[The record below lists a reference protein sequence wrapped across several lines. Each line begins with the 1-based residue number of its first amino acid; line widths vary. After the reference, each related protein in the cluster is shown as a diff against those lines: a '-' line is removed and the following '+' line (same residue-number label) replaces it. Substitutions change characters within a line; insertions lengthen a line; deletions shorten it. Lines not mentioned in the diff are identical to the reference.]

1 VIRSWTLTELNRSIP
16 ERCDPRPPA
25 HRPADLGDGSDVW
38 LLQAARA
45 VIDESPL
52 GSVRLARWDHVPH
65 DAEANHLA
73 PLLDVLLRTHE
84 HNAPEAVVHQ
94 LRALALRH
102 AAWHRTRT
110 GVLLEILGEFD
121 RLSIDALVLK
131 GAALAW
137 MIYPSPSLRPM
148 VDLDVMVPRA
158 RAGDAQAALGRLG
171 FVTEPEPER
180 FRRNAHH
187 LAVAH
192 RLDDGLLVNV
202 EVHVDALSRD
212 APSTIAMSNL
222 TEPPQPFIV
231 NGTRRLTLGHLDM
244 LRHLTHHLLE
254 PSPNGRVR
262 LIGIVDLLSYASAF
276 NERIDWRRLQ
286 SDFGFVTNTLACLH
300 HLVPLPDAL
309 LRFAPLPANVAPDRV
324 GEIVRPLRSVLMEG
338 QPLRAIF
345 QELFNPP
352 DWWMHAFYNVPP
364 DRSLTPVR
372 VFRHPWQLARWF
384 ALRVAGF

>member
-1 VIRSWTLTELNRSIP
+1 MTQLNRSIA
-16 ERCDPRPPA
+16 ERRDLRAPACA
-25 HRPADLGDGSDVW
+25 HRTAEPGDGSDVW

-52 GSVRLARWDHVPH
+52 GSIRLARWDHVPQ

-73 PLLDVLLRTHE
+73 PLLHVLLRTHG
-84 HNAPEAVVHQ
+84 HDAPEAVVQQ

-110 GVLLEILGEFD
+110 AALLEILGEFD
-121 RLSIDALVLK
+121 RLSIDALVLE
-131 GAALAW
+131 GAALAG

-158 RAGDAQAALGRLG
+158 RAGEAQAALGRIG
-171 FVTEPEPER
+171 FVTAPEPER

-187 LAVAH
+187 LPVAH

-202 EVHVDALSRD
+202 EIHVDALSRD
-212 APSTIAMSNL
+212 APSTIATSNL
-222 TEPPQPFIV
+222 TEPPQPFMLS
-231 NGTRRLTLGHLDM
+231 GTRRLTLGHLDM

-254 PSPNGRVR
+254 PSPKGRVR

-286 SDFGFVTNTLACLH
+286 SDFGFVTNALACLH
-300 HLVPLPDAL
+300 HLVPLPEAL
-309 LRFAPLPANVAPDRV
+309 LRFAPHAANVAPNRV

-338 QPLRAIF
+338 QPIGAVF

-352 DWWMHAFYNVPP
+352 DWWMHAFYNVPT

>member
-1 VIRSWTLTELNRSIP
+1 M
-16 ERCDPRPPA
+16 
-25 HRPADLGDGSDVW
+25 W
-38 LLQAARA
+38 LLEAARA
-45 VIDESPL
+45 VIDESAL
-52 GSVRLARWDHVPH
+52 GPIRLACWDRVAH

-73 PLLDVLLRTHE
+73 PLLDVFLRTHD
-84 HNAPEAVVHQ
+84 HNAPGAVVRQ

-110 GVLLEILGEFD
+110 AALLEILDEFD

-148 VDLDVMVPRA
+148 ADLDVMVPRA
-158 RAGDAQAALGRLG
+158 RAREAQAALGRLG
-171 FVTEPEPER
+171 FVTEPEPRR

-187 LAVAH
+187 LPVAQ
-192 RLDDGLLVNV
+192 RLNDGLPVNV
-202 EVHVDALSRD
+202 EIHVDALSRD
-212 APSTIAMSNL
+212 APSTIATSNL
-222 TEPPQPFIV
+222 TEPPQPFML

-262 LIGIVDLLSYASAF
+262 LIGIVDLVSYACAF
-276 NERIDWRRLQ
+276 HERIDWPRLQ
-286 SDFGFVTNTLACLH
+286 SAFGFVTNALACLH
-300 HLVPLPDAL
+300 HLVPLPDTL
-309 LRFAPLPANVAPDRV
+309 MRFAPVPANAVPDRV

-352 DWWMHAFYNVPP
+352 DWWMHGYYNVPA

>member
-1 VIRSWTLTELNRSIP
+1 MTLGR
-16 ERCDPRPPA
+16 RPVPIAPPSPA
-25 HRPADLGDGSDVW
+25 TRSDVW
-38 LLQAARA
+38 LLEAARA

-52 GSVRLARWDHVPH
+52 GSIRLARWDHVPH

-73 PLLDVLLRTHE
+73 PLLDVWLRTHD
-84 HNAPEAVVHQ
+84 HNAPEAVVRQ

-110 GVLLEILGEFD
+110 AALLEILGEFD

-158 RAGDAQAALGRLG
+158 RAGEAQAALGRLG
-171 FVTEPEPER
+171 FGTEPEPER

-187 LAVAH
+187 LPVAQ
-192 RLDDGLLVNV
+192 RLDDGLPVNV
-202 EVHVDALSRD
+202 EIHVDALSRD
-212 APSTIAMSNL
+212 APSTIATNNL
-222 TEPPQPFIV
+222 TEPPQPFML

-262 LIGIVDLLSYASAF
+262 LIGIVDLVSYACAF
-276 NERIDWRRLQ
+276 HERIDWRRLQ
-286 SDFGFVTNTLACLH
+286 SDFGFVTNALACLH
-300 HLVPLPDAL
+300 HLVPLPDTL
-309 LRFAPLPANVAPDRV
+309 MRFAPVPANAAPDRV

-338 QPLRAIF
+338 QPLRCHLPGAV
-345 QELFNPP
+345 QPARLV
-352 DWWMHAFYNVPP
+352 DARVLQRAH
-364 DRSLTPVR
+364 RSIAHTGARLSASVATGTLVR
-372 VFRHPWQLARWF
+372 VASGRLLNAPI
-384 ALRVAGF
+384 G